1 MTYSIIGRCPRTGR
15 LGLGITTFSLAVG
28 GRCEGVAANIGVC
41 KTQAFPNRTNDPLGI
56 KLLAEG
62 YVPSRVM
69 EMFATNDSEHDYR
82 QIAIMDRDGRIAAHT
97 GSSTRGWSGHQVD
110 TDCVAFGNGLVG
122 PQVLAG
128 LIAGFKTRPEDALEY
143 RLMRA
148 IEGGRDAGGQGNAT
162 THKPERSAAIKVVDR
177 LDYPDVDVRVDV
189 HPTAVEELRR
199 VLEEFKLYQDFYRQR
214 ALNPSQAIRRTCS
227 PPTSRR
233 NVRNPLPHPEDV
245 ALSALYEAD

>member
-28 GRCEGVAANIGVC
+28 GRCEGLAANVGVC

-56 KLLAEG
+56 KLMAQG

-69 EMFATNDSEHDYR
+69 EMFAANDTEHDFR
-82 QIAIMDRDGRIAAHT
+82 QIAIMDREGRIAAHT
-97 GSSTRGWSGHQVD
+97 GSGTRGWSGHKID
-110 TDCVAFGNGLVG
+110 ADCVAFGNGLVG
-122 PQVLAG
+122 PQVLDG
-128 LIAGFKTRPEDALEY
+128 LIDGFTAKPDDALEY

-148 IEGGRDAGGQGNAT
+148 LEGGRDAGGQGDANS
-162 THKPERSAAIKVVDR
+162 HRPERSAAIKVVDR

-199 VLEEFKLYQDFYRQR
+199 VLEEFKLYEEFYRERGRNPSKAIPQDVFVANLKKQR
-214 ALNPSQAIRRTCS
+214 A
-227 PPTSRR
+227 
-233 NVRNPLPHPEDV
+233 
-245 ALSALYEAD
+245 

>member
-1 MTYSIIGRCPRTGR
+1 MTYSIIGRCARTGR

-28 GRCEGVAANIGVC
+28 GRCEGIAAGIGVC

-62 YVPSRVM
+62 FLPARVM
-69 EMFATNDSEHDYR
+69 QMFAANDGEHDYR

-97 GSSTRGWSGHQVD
+97 GPGTRGWSGHQMER
-110 TDCVAFGNGLVG
+110 DCVAFGNGLVG

-128 LIAGFKTRPEDALEY
+128 LISGFLAKPDDLLEY

-148 IEGGRDAGGQGNAT
+148 LEAGRDAGGQGNVQ

-177 LDYPDVDVRVDV
+177 LDYPDIDVRVDV

-199 VLEEFKLYQDFYRQR
+199 VLEEFKLYEEFYRQR
-214 ALNPSQAIRRTCS
+214 GRDPSHAIPQDVFVANLNARRDALAGARA
-227 PPTSRR
+227 SR
-233 NVRNPLPHPEDV
+233 P
-245 ALSALYEAD
+245 AS

>member
-1 MTYSIIGRCPRTGR
+1 MTYSIIGRCERTGR

-62 YVPSRVM
+62 YLPSRVM
-69 EMFATNDSEHDYR
+69 AMFAANDSEHDYR
-82 QIAIMDRDGRIAAHT
+82 QIAIMDREGRIAAHT
-97 GSSTRGWSGHQVD
+97 GSGTRGWSGHKID

-122 PQVLAG
+122 PQVLDG
-128 LIAGFKTRPEDALEY
+128 LIAGLKAEADEALEY

-148 IEGGRDAGGQGNAT
+148 LEGGRDAGGQGDAKS
-162 THKPERSAAIKVVDR
+162 HRPERSAAIKVVDR
-177 LDYPDVDVRVDV
+177 LDYPDIDVRVDV

-199 VLEEFKLYQDFYRQR
+199 VLEEFKLYEEFYRERGRNPGKAIAQDVFVANLQKQR
-214 ALNPSQAIRRTCS
+214 AQRT
-227 PPTSRR
+227 
-233 NVRNPLPHPEDV
+233 
-245 ALSALYEAD
+245 A